1 MDYLGIGLT
10 QAFMTVFC
18 VAVVLYFCVDVLWLA
33 RQNDR
38 LKKRL
43 NRLEQDV
50 RELRR

>member
-1 MDYLGIGLT
+1 MEYLGIGLA
-10 QAFMTVFC
+10 QASMTVFC
-18 VAVVLYFCVDVLWLA
+18 IAIVIYFCIDVLWLA

>member
-1 MDYLGIGLT
+1 M
-10 QAFMTVFC
+10 QAIILFFVILATV
-18 VAVVLYFCVDVLWLA
+18 YFIIDIMFLA

-38 LKKRL
+38 LKRRL

>member
-1 MDYLGIGLT
+1 M
-10 QAFMTVFC
+10 QAIVLFFVILATV
-18 VAVVLYFCVDVLWLA
+18 YFIIDIMFLA

-38 LKKRL
+38 LKRRL

>member
-1 MDYLGIGLT
+1 MDYLGVGLT
-10 QAFMTVFC
+10 QVFLTIF
-18 VAVVLYFCVDVLWLA
+18 VTAMVLYFCVDVLWLA

-38 LKKRL
+38 LKRRL

>member
-1 MDYLGIGLT
+1 M
-10 QAFMTVFC
+10 QAIILFFVILATV
-18 VAVVLYFCVDVLWLA
+18 YFIINIMFLA

-38 LKKRL
+38 LKRRL

>member
-1 MDYLGIGLT
+1 MDYIT
-10 QAFMTVFC
+10 VMQVVMTIFVIAM
-18 VAVVLYFCVDVLWLA
+18 VAYFFVDIIWLA

-38 LKKRL
+38 LKRRL